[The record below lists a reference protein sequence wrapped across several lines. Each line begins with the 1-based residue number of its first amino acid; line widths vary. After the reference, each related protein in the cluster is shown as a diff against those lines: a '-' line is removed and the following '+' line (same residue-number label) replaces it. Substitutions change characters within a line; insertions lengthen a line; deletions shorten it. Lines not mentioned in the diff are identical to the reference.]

1 MSVHFIEINLRP
13 GPKKKKKRGGAKPEF
28 KLPDFKELLQQV
40 KDPLLVGA
48 IATWVV
54 SLIFIGV
61 LYAMEAGTLEE
72 INPRLEELED
82 RRRDLRD
89 EIEARQESDS
99 LLAALASELSAIR
112 EIDGE
117 RYVWPHI
124 MEEIAVA
131 LPQFTWLV
139 GVDFLPPIPGFDEV
153 EEENPPPKV
162 LISGRTSDMQAYT
175 GFLRRLDESSWLTSV
190 VGGSTALVE
199 EEGRSVLDFSITV
212 TFRRS
217 DSFATVPVLAT
228 VEGGG

>member
-1 MSVHFIEINLRP
+1 MSVNFIEINLRP
-13 GPKKKKKRGGAKPEF
+13 GPKKKRRGARPEF
-28 KLPDFKELLQQV
+28 KLPDFKELLQKV

-48 IATWVV
+48 IASWVV

-72 INPRLEELED
+72 INPRLAVLED
-82 RRRDLRD
+82 RRRDLRE

-99 LLAALASELSAIR
+99 LLAALASELSVIR
-112 EIDGE
+112 QIDGE

-124 MEEIAVA
+124 MEAIAVA
-131 LPQFTWLV
+131 LPQFTWLI
-139 GVDFLPPIPGFDEV
+139 GVDFLPPVPGLEEE

-162 LISGRTSDMQAYT
+162 LITGRTSDMQAYT
-175 GFLRRLDESSWLTSV
+175 GFLRRLDESSWLTKV
-190 VGGSTALVE
+190 VGGATAMVE
-199 EEGRSVLDFSITV
+199 EQGRSVLDFSITV

-228 VEGGG
+228 VGG